1 MKVIESRKK
10 YYAVSICV
18 IVLGLLFMI
27 INGVYGKGAFNQ
39 DIEFTGGS
47 RLQVDVK
54 QAFSNTLKSEIEV
67 IAKEVTGNENIRV
80 TSSGTTSV
88 IISMPHTSTEARQ
101 SLFTAL
107 KEKYNLTETDLQYDT
122 DFSPTISQDI
132 KIGAV
137 KAVLVGTI
145 LILIYISFRFKDYKF
160 GMSAVIALL
169 HDVCVML
176 AVYAIFRVPLNNS
189 FIAAILTIVGYSIN
203 DTIIV
208 FDRIIALLHD
218 VCVMLAVYAIFRVP
232 LNNSF
237 IAAILTIVGYSI
249 NDTIIVFDRIREN
262 KVKRGLKE
270 HQVVPLDLVDNSI
283 SQTIGRSVSTSF
295 TTIVIVVLLFFIGT
309 STVKEFAF
317 PLIIGV
323 AAGTYSSIFIAS
335 PIWYDLTHKHAK
347 KTLSKK

>member
-27 INGVYGKGAFNQ
+27 INGVNGKGAFNQ

-132 KIGAV
+132 KLGAV
-137 KAVLVGTI
+137 KAVFVGTI

-160 GMSAVIALL
+160 GMSA
-169 HDVCVML
+169 
-176 AVYAIFRVPLNNS
+176 
-189 FIAAILTIVGYSIN
+189 
-203 DTIIV
+203 
-208 FDRIIALLHD
+208 IIALLHD

>member
-10 YYAVSICV
+10 YYALSICV

-27 INGVYGKGAFNQ
+27 INGVNGKGAFNQ

-47 RLQVDVK
+47 RIQVDVK
-54 QAFSNTLKSEIEV
+54 QAFSNTLKSEIEG

-132 KIGAV
+132 KLGAV

-176 AVYAIFRVPLNNS
+176 
-189 FIAAILTIVGYSIN
+189 T
-203 DTIIV
+203 
-208 FDRIIALLHD
+208 
-218 VCVMLAVYAIFRVP
+218 VYAIFRVP

-270 HQVVPLDLVDNSI
+270 HQAVPLDLVDNSI

-295 TTIVIVVLLFFIGT
+295 TTIVIVILLFFIGT

-335 PIWYDLTHKHAK
+335 PIWYDLTHRHAK
-347 KTLSKK
+347 KTSSKK

>member
-27 INGVYGKGAFNQ
+27 INGVNGKGAFNQ

-88 IISMPHTSTEARQ
+88 IISMPHTSTDARQ

-160 GMSAVIALL
+160 GMSAV
-169 HDVCVML
+169 
-176 AVYAIFRVPLNNS
+176 
-189 FIAAILTIVGYSIN
+189 
-203 DTIIV
+203 
-208 FDRIIALLHD
+208 IALLHD

>member
-27 INGVYGKGAFNQ
+27 INGVNGKGAFNQ

-208 FDRIIALLHD
+208 FDRI
-218 VCVMLAVYAIFRVP
+218 
-232 LNNSF
+232 
-237 IAAILTIVGYSI
+237 
-249 NDTIIVFDRIREN
+249 REN